1 MWLIETRDILDTN
14 DLGQLS
20 AFAESH
26 PSHRFI
32 VAANET
38 QKWNDVG
45 FKKLKYQRPSDSLL
59 IKMLANE
66 KLSKVVAA
74 NIVKYHDS
82 SLNFIA
88 DLVNSPNIG

>member
-38 QKWNDVG
+38 QKGNDVG
-45 FKKLKYQRPSDSLL
+45 R
-59 IKMLANE
+59 
-66 KLSKVVAA
+66 
-74 NIVKYHDS
+74 
-82 SLNFIA
+82 
-88 DLVNSPNIG
+88 